1 MVFRVAVISQISIAS
16 RKKNFSNEKVF
27 LKFKISNNMQ
37 KRKTESGSPAAVRR
51 ARKNLSPKPKLAGV
65 PAKAKKRAPAK
76 AENAAQSSLL
86 FSGIAGFS
94 VPRVVVVA
102 GVEIIRRKVAKPLIE
117 DLPISL
123 ACQRERKAGRF
134 IAAEQVA
141 PGTLVIC
148 ALAKSVTHHSGIWL
162 GDDTIAELDGNG
174 NYRAISLEHFIHG
187 DEGERWRTGSFAY
200 AACDSNGN
208 ALGSEKVA
216 ACART
221 FLGKKTNYTLDANNC
236 HRFSAACHNGGNA
249 ENGSRLLETFSIG
262 KLLAHVR
269 ALHNLKK
276 ISWRPIG
283 GENA

>member
-1 MVFRVAVISQISIAS
+1 
-16 RKKNFSNEKVF
+16 
-27 LKFKISNNMQ
+27 MQ
-37 KRKTESGSPAAVRR
+37 KRKPESGSPVAVRR
-51 ARKNLSPKPKLAGV
+51 AQKNLKPKTASSAV
-65 PAKAKKRAPAK
+65 PAKAKKRARAK
-76 AENAAQSSLL
+76 AENT
-86 FSGIAGFS
+86 AGKKTGLPLAILATIS
-94 VPRVVVVA
+94 APPAVAA
-102 GVEIIRRKVAKPLIE
+102 GVVFTSKVAKPLIE
-117 DLPISL
+117 DWRISR
-123 ACQRERKAGRF
+123 ACRRELEAGRF

-162 GDDTIAELDGNG
+162 GDGTIAELDGNG

-187 DEGERWRTGSFAY
+187 DEGEHWRTGSFAY

-216 ACART
+216 ACARA

-236 HRFSAACHNGGNA
+236 HRFSAACHNGGNE
-249 ENGSRLLETFSIG
+249 ENVWRALETFSIG

-283 GENA
+283 GEGRL

>member
-1 MVFRVAVISQISIAS
+1 
-16 RKKNFSNEKVF
+16 
-27 LKFKISNNMQ
+27 MQ
-37 KRKTESGSPAAVRR
+37 KRKPESGSPVAVRR
-51 ARKNLSPKPKLAGV
+51 AQKNLKPKTASVAV
-65 PAKAKKRAPAK
+65 PEKAKKRALAK
-76 AENAAQSSLL
+76 AENT
-86 FSGIAGFS
+86 AGKKTGLPLAILATIGTPS
-94 VPRVVVVA
+94 AVAA
-102 GVEIIRRKVAKPLIE
+102 GVVITSKVAKPLIE

-123 ACQRERKAGRF
+123 ACRREREAGCF

-148 ALAKSVTHHSGIWL
+148 ALAKGVTHHSGIWL
-162 GDDTIAELDGNG
+162 GDGEIAELDGNG
-174 NYRAISLEHFIHG
+174 NYRKVSLEHFIHG

>member
-1 MVFRVAVISQISIAS
+1 
-16 RKKNFSNEKVF
+16 
-27 LKFKISNNMQ
+27 MQ
-37 KRKTESGSPAAVRR
+37 KRKPESCSPVAVRR
-51 ARKNLSPKPKLAGV
+51 ARKNLKAKAKTATV
-65 PAKAKKRAPAK
+65 PAKAK
-76 AENAAQSSLL
+76 NAAEKKTGGSLATIL
-86 FSGIAGFS
+86 AIVS
-94 VPRVVVVA
+94 PVVFPGVSIVA
-102 GVEIIRRKVAKPLIE
+102 ALGGEIFRRKVAKPLIE
-117 DLPISL
+117 DLPISKG
-123 ACQRERKAGRF
+123 CRRERKAERF

-187 DEGERWRTGSFAY
+187 DEGEHWRTGSFAY

-249 ENGSRLLETFSIG
+249 ETGSRLLETFSIG
-262 KLLAHVR
+262 KLVDYVR

-276 ISWRPIG
+276 ISWRPIKK
-283 GENA
+283 

>member
-1 MVFRVAVISQISIAS
+1 
-16 RKKNFSNEKVF
+16 
-27 LKFKISNNMQ
+27 MQ
-37 KRKTESGSPAAVRR
+37 KRKPESCSPVAVRR
-51 ARKNLSPKPKLAGV
+51 ARKNLK
-65 PAKAKKRAPAK
+65 AKAKTTAVLAK
-76 AENAAQSSLL
+76 AKNAAEKKTGGPLATILAIVS
-86 FSGIAGFS
+86 
-94 VPRVVVVA
+94 PVVLPGVSTVA
-102 GVEIIRRKVAKPLIE
+102 ALGGEIFRRKVAKPLIE
-117 DLPISL
+117 DLPISR
-123 ACQRERKAGRF
+123 ACRREREAGRF
-134 IAAEQVA
+134 IAPEQVA

-162 GDDTIAELDGNG
+162 GDGTIAELDGKG

-187 DEGERWRTGSFAY
+187 DEGEHWRTGSFAY

-249 ENGSRLLETFSIG
+249 ETGWRALETFSIG
-262 KLLAHVR
+262 KLLAHVC
-269 ALHNLKK
+269 ALHDLKK